1 MKKPKRVVNLSVDAT
16 LLEEA
21 KAAGTDLSS
30 LFEVALREAQKK
42 QRWQKWRDENRKA
55 TESMNRYV
63 EKHGLLSDRYRIK

>member
-1 MKKPKRVVNLSVDAT
+1 MKKPKRVVNLSVDTA

-21 KAAGTDLSS
+21 KTAGTNLSA